1 MVTSYDT
8 LLLAFPTL
16 SQELNYIK
24 GADILNIERQI
35 FNFVEN
41 DILKKSL
48 PKDCILH
55 SINSCMREYK

>member
-8 LLLAFPTL
+8 LLQAFPTL
-16 SQELNYIK
+16 SQKLNYIK

>member
-8 LLLAFPTL
+8 LLQAFPTL
-16 SQELNYIK
+16 SQKLNYIK

-55 SINSCMREYK
+55 SINSCMCEYK

>member
-8 LLLAFPTL
+8 LLQAFPTL